1 MKNFFTVLFIT
12 LGVIFTIQMLV
23 VAYLVIFDPFNLKP
37 LLFGTGSS
45 FTMPEG
51 NSNGTSN
58 STSTNK
64 IFLSEAQ
71 RKMLASYGIDPA
83 SIPTS
88 INAEQEACFKTKL
101 GATRFAQIIAGD
113 TPTAIE
119 MFSAKACI

>member
-1 MKNFFTVLFIT
+1 MKKFFTILFVT
-12 LGVIFTIQMLV
+12 LGVIFTVQMIV
-23 VAYLVIFDPFNLKP
+23 IAYLFIVDPFNLKP

-45 FTMPEG
+45 FTMPQG
-51 NSNGTSN
+51 DSSGANN

-64 IFLSEAQ
+64 IFLSDTQ

-88 INAEQEACFKTKL
+88 ISDQQEACFKTKL

-113 TPTAIE
+113 TPTAVE